1 MAILSLLK
9 IVKLKAAIF
18 RGFSHTLG
26 GVITILS
33 ALVSLLI
40 LFALGGLVGYNFGP
54 VDFAHLR
61 DHNRV

>member
-26 GVITILS
+26 AVITILS
-33 ALVSLLI
+33 ALVSLLT
-40 LFALGGLVGYNFGP
+40 LMSQGDKLELQ
-54 VDFAHLR
+54 
-61 DHNRV
+61 